1 MSWIGK
7 IATKVSKFS
16 LNESDKRLYNAIT
29 RIIGTSPTNLS
40 IYKLAM
46 QHTSVAKE
54 NKDGFKESNERL
66 EYLGDA
72 VLGSIVAHFL
82 FKRYPYKNEGF
93 LTDIRSRIVSR
104 ASLGELSKK
113 MGLDEL
119 IEVDNKRKNA
129 YSHKSLY
136 GDAIEAF
143 IGAVYLDKGFGFC
156 QKFIINRILLT
167 HLDLQIIIETD
178 KNYKSKLIEWA
189 QKESR
194 NVQFSISKDKA
205 ENNSRQFVA
214 QVLLDDN
221 PISTGNGYTK
231 KNAQQDAA
239 RRACEALEIE

>member
-1 MSWIGK
+1 MGWISK
-7 IATKVSKFS
+7 IATKFSKFS
-16 LNESDKRLYNAIT
+16 LNESDKRLYNAIK
-29 RIIGTSPTNLS
+29 RIIGTSPSNLS

-46 QHTSVAKE
+46 QHSSVAKE
-54 NKDGFKESNERL
+54 DKNGFKESNERL

-72 VLGSIVAHFL
+72 ILGSIVADFL

-104 ASLGELSKK
+104 SSLGELSKK

-143 IGAVYLDKGFGFC
+143 IGAVYLDKGFTFC
-156 QKFIINRILLT
+156 QNFIVNKILLT

-194 NVQFSISKDKA
+194 NIQFSIAKDKA
-205 ENNSRQFVA
+205 DNNNRQFVA
-214 QVLLDDN
+214 QILLDEVA
-221 PISTGNGYTK
+221 ISTGNGYTK
-231 KNAQQDAA
+231 KNAEQDAA
-239 RRACEALEIE
+239 RRACEELEIE

>member
-1 MSWIGK
+1 MGWIGK
-7 IATKVSKFS
+7 LATRFSKFS
-16 LNESDKRLYNAIT
+16 LNESDKRLYNAIK

-72 VLGSIVAHFL
+72 ILGSIVADFL
-82 FKRYPYKNEGF
+82 FTRFPYKNEGF

-104 ASLGELSKK
+104 TSLGELSKK
-113 MGLDEL
+113 IGLDQL

-143 IGAVYLDKGFGFC
+143 IGAVYLDKGFNFC
-156 QKFIINRILLT
+156 QDFIINRILLT
-167 HLDLQIIIETD
+167 HLDLQTIIETD

-189 QKESR
+189 QKENK
-194 NVQFSISKDKA
+194 NVQFAIAKDKV
-205 ENNSRQFVA
+205 EGNNRQFVA
-214 QVLLDDN
+214 QVLLDEIA
-221 PISTGNGYTK
+221 ISTGNGYTK
-231 KNAQQDAA
+231 KNAEQDAA
-239 RRACEALEIE
+239 RRACEELEIE

>member
-1 MSWIGK
+1 MGWISK
-7 IATKVSKFS
+7 LATKVSKFS

-29 RIIGTSPTNLS
+29 RIIGTSPSNIS

-46 QHTSVAKE
+46 QHSSVAKE
-54 NKDGFKESNERL
+54 DKNGFKESNERL

-82 FKRYPYKNEGF
+82 FTRFPYKNEGF

-104 ASLGELSKK
+104 TSLGELSKK
-113 MGLDEL
+113 MGLDQL

-143 IGAVYLDKGFGFC
+143 IGAVYLDKGFNFC
-156 QKFIINRILLT
+156 QNFIVNRILLT
-167 HLDLQIIIETD
+167 HLDLQTILETD

-189 QKESR
+189 QKENR
-194 NVQFSISKDKA
+194 NVLFSISKDKS
-205 ENNSRQFVA
+205 EGNNRQFVA
-214 QVLLDDN
+214 NVLLDDVS
-221 PISTGNGYTK
+221 ISTGNGYTK
-231 KNAQQDAA
+231 KNAEQDAA
-239 RRACEALEIE
+239 RRACEELEIE

>member
-29 RIIGTSPTNLS
+29 RIIGTSPTNLA

-113 MGLDEL
+113 MGLDEI
-119 IEVDNKRKNA
+119 IEVDTKRKNA

-143 IGAVYLDKGFGFC
+143 IGAVYLDKGFHFC
-156 QKFIINRILLT
+156 QKFIVRRILLT
-167 HLDLQIIIETD
+167 HLDLQTIIETD

-194 NVQFSISKDKA
+194 NVQFSIAKDKA
-205 ENNSRQFVA
+205 ENNNRQFVA

-239 RRACEALEIE
+239 RRACEVLEIE

>member
-1 MSWIGK
+1 MSWISK
-7 IATKVSKFS
+7 LATKVSKFS

-29 RIIGTSPTNLS
+29 RIIGTSPSNIS

-46 QHTSVAKE
+46 QHSSVAKE
-54 NKDGFKESNERL
+54 DKNGFKESNERL

-82 FKRYPYKNEGF
+82 FTRFPYKNEGF

-104 ASLGELSKK
+104 TSLGELSKK
-113 MGLDEL
+113 MGLDQL

-143 IGAVYLDKGFGFC
+143 IGAVYLDKGFNFC
-156 QKFIINRILLT
+156 QNFIVNRILLT
-167 HLDLQIIIETD
+167 HLDLQTILETD

-189 QKESR
+189 QKENK
-194 NVQFSISKDKA
+194 NVLFSISKDKA
-205 ENNSRQFVA
+205 EGNNRQFVA
-214 QVLLDDN
+214 NVLLDEVS
-221 PISTGNGYTK
+221 ISTGNGYTK
-231 KNAQQDAA
+231 KNAEQDAA
-239 RRACEALEIE
+239 RRACEELEIE

>member
-1 MSWIGK
+1 MSWIGR
-7 IATKVSKFS
+7 IATKVSKFF
-16 LNESDKRLYNAIT
+16 LNESDKRLYNAIK
-29 RIIGTSPTNLS
+29 RIIGTSPTNFS

-54 NKDGFKESNERL
+54 DKNGFKESNERL

-143 IGAVYLDKGFGFC
+143 IGAVYLDKGFHFC
-156 QKFIINRILLT
+156 QNFIVRRILLT
-167 HLDLQIIIETD
+167 HLDLQTIIETD

-189 QKESR
+189 QKESK
-194 NVQFSISKDKA
+194 NVQFSISKDKV

-214 QVLLDDN
+214 QVLLDEK

-231 KNAQQDAA
+231 KNAEQDAA
-239 RRACEALEIE
+239 RRACEELEIE

>member
-1 MSWIGK
+1 MGWISK
-7 IATKVSKFS
+7 LATKVSKFA

-29 RIIGTSPTNLS
+29 RIIGTSPSNIS

-46 QHTSVAKE
+46 QHSSVAKE
-54 NKDGFKESNERL
+54 DKNGFKESNERL

-82 FKRYPYKNEGF
+82 FTRFPYKNEGF

-104 ASLGELSKK
+104 NSLGELSKK
-113 MGLDEL
+113 MGLDQL

-143 IGAVYLDKGFGFC
+143 IGAVYLDKGFNFC
-156 QKFIINRILLT
+156 QNFIVNRILLT
-167 HLDLQIIIETD
+167 HLDLQTILETD

-189 QKESR
+189 QKENR
-194 NVQFSISKDKA
+194 NVLFSISKDKT
-205 ENNSRQFVA
+205 EGNNRQFVA
-214 QVLLDDN
+214 QVLLDEVS
-221 PISTGNGYTK
+221 ISTGNGYTK
-231 KNAQQDAA
+231 KNAEQDAA
-239 RRACEALEIE
+239 RRACEELEIE

>member
-1 MSWIGK
+1 MNQ
-7 IATKVSKFS
+7 TKGSIMLSHV
-16 LNESDKRLYNAIT
+16 LLEHRLPIFLF
-29 RIIGTSPTNLS
+29 TNLLCS
-40 IYKLAM
+40 ILRLQRKIR
-46 QHTSVAKE
+46 S
-54 NKDGFKESNERL
+54 GFKESNERL

-113 MGLDEL
+113 MGLDQI

-143 IGAVYLDKGFGFC
+143 IGAVYLDKGFHFC
-156 QKFIINRILLT
+156 QDFIVKRILLT
-167 HLDLQIIIETD
+167 HLDLQTIIETD

-189 QKESR
+189 QKENR
-194 NVQFSISKDKA
+194 DVQFSISKDKA
-205 ENNSRQFVA
+205 DKQ
-214 QVLLDDN
+214 
-221 PISTGNGYTK
+221 
-231 KNAQQDAA
+231 
-239 RRACEALEIE
+239 